1 MFVCRA
7 HSNLRP
13 VLSPL
18 ESREAIDNTVLSII
32 DDNRTALMKNQTG
45 GSEEPS
51 RPAEGTART
60 MSDTTTMARYEQFC
74 SITHIL
80 FLFVPKGHGRAW
92 REQQYASRLL
102 KGEQIFVV

>member
-1 MFVCRA
+1 MRRLTITFFSV
-7 HSNLRP
+7 
-13 VLSPL
+13 
-18 ESREAIDNTVLSII
+18 I

-60 MSDTTTMARYEQFC
+60 MSDTTTMARYEQYYFAQ
-74 SITHIL
+74 ITHIL

-102 KGEQIFVV
+102 RGEQIFSVV